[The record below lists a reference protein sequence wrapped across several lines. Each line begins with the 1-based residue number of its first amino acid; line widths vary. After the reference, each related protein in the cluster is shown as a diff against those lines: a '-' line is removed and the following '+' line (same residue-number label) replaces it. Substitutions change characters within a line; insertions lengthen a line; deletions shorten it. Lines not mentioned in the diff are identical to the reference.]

1 MSDELLLCQTPFS
14 KGASDYSGV
23 LFFSYRFTLESNI
36 YTHKK
41 LTVKKQPDF
50 LDFSNFAVKSKT

>member
-1 MSDELLLCQTPFS
+1 MPQTYLQMPIGVFLVHLLFL
-14 KGASDYSGV
+14 
-23 LFFSYRFTLESNI
+23 YRFTFESNI

-41 LTVKKQPDF
+41 RTIKKQPDF